1 MAVDMNVAGIKI
13 GSRGLRINSTL
24 TCRIQ
29 TGRQGASLGQEEA
42 LLGSRWCPQGT
53 CAAGGNRGPGRRATW
68 GRGAVALGLPLGKE
82 PSRIAIMRGVV
93 IVTITLSTRP

>member
-13 GSRGLRINSTL
+13 RSRGLRINSTL